1 MIEIEQ
7 IKDFEQIKIV
17 SDPHRL
23 AILRLLMAGPATL
36 TQLGRVMGE
45 HPAWVRH
52 HLKQLEA
59 AGLVEM
65 STAQVSGGFV
75 EKYYREKARAFYL
88 QEMILPEASGNKIV
102 VMLGSHDLALNA
114 LAQRSLESSGV
125 QLIIQAVGSLDGLV
139 ALRQGLAHIAGSH
152 LYDPSDDDFNTP
164 YLRRLFPDRDMTLVT
179 LAYRQQGEIPVQQ
192 GVCHHRGTSLKR
204 LVPAICPPLSF
215 YGQKIRPP
223 G

>member
-1 MIEIEQ
+1 MLDIEQ

-65 STAQVSGGFV
+65 KTAQVSGGFV
-75 EKYYREKARAFYL
+75 EKYYRAKARAFYL
-88 QEMILPEASGNKIV
+88 QEMILPEASGKKIV

-114 LAQRSLESSGV
+114 LAQRSLENSRAAAHHPAGWQPGRAGSAAPGDRPDERLSPARYPKRRIQPALHPPYLPGPSGG
-125 QLIIQAVGSLDGLV
+125 AGDAG
-139 ALRQGLAHIAGSH
+139 APRAGLAGGAGQ
-152 LYDPSDDDFNTP
+152 P
-164 YLRRLFPDRDMTLVT
+164 
-179 LAYRQQGEIPVQQ
+179 AA
-192 GVCHHRGTSLKR
+192 TSGAWKTWG
-204 LVPAICPPLSF
+204 A
-215 YGQKIRPP
+215 KT
-223 G
+223 